1 MKLDSS
7 YIKDLEIIGSGTFG
21 KVYKDGDK
29 VYKLYKEEVKGEF
42 YQMHSNPSLNN
53 GPITRYKLNRLKRI
67 NGKMKNCNLAYDSI
81 YIDGKFSGVVA
92 DYFEGEN
99 LLKVKDELTFDE
111 KVKVSRKII
120 KAMKELQRNGIYPL
134 DMHLNNIMVGEGLD
148 VRLIDLDD
156 HLTKVRLVG
165 NPIIRRQSVRR
176 LKYTIE
182 DIFDIDSFYYYCN
195 EHLRKY
201 RYSSDEFHT
210 KPTFNGIEEFLK
222 YKGKKKQV
230 LFISKY
236 TDIKKINKF
245 GKRKIVLVYDEKD
258 IDGVEAMICTLYEQG
273 ITLDEILPSRLKKN
287 YINDNN
293 ITDYYDIS
301 DDSTRYVLLKK

>member
-1 MKLDSS
+1 MKLESS

-29 VYKLYKEEVKGEF
+29 IYKLYKEEVKGDF

-134 DMHLNNIMVGEGLD
+134 DIHLNNIMVGEGLD

-165 NPIIRRQSVRR
+165 NPLIRRHSIRK

-182 DIFDIDSFYYYCN
+182 DLFDVDRFYFYCN
-195 EHLRKY
+195 NELKKY
-201 RYSSDEFHT
+201 GLSNDQFHT
-210 KPTFNGIEEFLK
+210 KTTFRGIDEFLK
-222 YKGKKKQV
+222 YKEKKKQV
-230 LFISKY
+230 LFISQN

-245 GKRKIVLVYDEKD
+245 GKRRIVLAYEEGDSES
-258 IDGVEAMICTLYEQG
+258 VEALILSLYEQG
-273 ITLDEILPSRLKKN
+273 ITLDEIFPKRFKEA